1 MFLWKIPATLV
12 PPFCPKLSQPTFRL
26 KAMHLRPLATKMTRE
41 NTHSSSSGSQPSSA
55 PCIEKV
61 WRTIHLA
68 SSSEIE
74 ELENRF
80 KSRDAKIWKSASSFL
95 PLPEGPKVG
104 TLSAVR
110 FMVPEPRSYFIR
122 SVVTVK
128 NDQGKE
134 RKGILFLIYKAKQV
148 TQALTYG
155 VVLFEAGNEELVP
168 LDDDGS
174 TVCSTH
180 PLEVA
185 SSDEFL
191 SFSQAKVMPL
201 IPRWIQNL
209 HSKSFSSSDE
219 CKILSSKR
227 SRTPRQISDPPS
239 KSPPKRRRERS
250 RPKPRATA
258 CIESKLLAHI
268 ARSEA
273 KLLKAVSGV
282 KSSESMH
289 SRATISSASAT
300 ADRALSSFR
309 EDREK
314 ERLHIERILTLQHE
328 ISKSTSH
335 SANHPT
341 SLSESILDEK
351 LSVRQLLELR
361 EAFKQ

>member
-1 MFLWKIPATLV
+1 MTSEVMQGAATEDVSVENPRNFSAPLLSEIIPLEGHA
-12 PPFCPKLSQPTFRL
+12 PTSIGNEND
-26 KAMHLRPLATKMTRE
+26 KRE
-41 NTHSSSSGSQPSSA
+41 VISSDLDDSSSSGSQPSSA

-227 SRTPRQISDPPS
+227 SRTPRQISD
-239 KSPPKRRRERS
+239 
-250 RPKPRATA
+250 
-258 CIESKLLAHI
+258 LLARAHPNVD
-268 ARSEA
+268 ASG
-273 KLLKAVSGV
+273 AVQSQQQQHA
-282 KSSESMH
+282 SNQSF
-289 SRATISSASAT
+289 SR
-300 ADRALSSFR
+300 
-309 EDREK
+309 
-314 ERLHIERILTLQHE
+314 TLQDQKQSY
-328 ISKSTSH
+328 SKPLVVSSH
-335 SANHPT
+335 PNQCTLEQPYHQHQP
-341 SLSESILDEK
+341 
-351 LSVRQLLELR
+351 LLIVL
-361 EAFKQ
+361 